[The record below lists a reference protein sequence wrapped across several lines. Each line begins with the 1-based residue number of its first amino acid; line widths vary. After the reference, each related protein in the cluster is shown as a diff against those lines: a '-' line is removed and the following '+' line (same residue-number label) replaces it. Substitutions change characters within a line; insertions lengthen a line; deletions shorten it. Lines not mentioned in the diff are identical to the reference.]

1 MGETPNRKT
10 PMDQM
15 PQDPNSQPAPG
26 KTVSITQNADGTFTV
41 EAEPKAEMPE
51 APEMAAENG
60 AQDMAEDKAEGEPA
74 QTVKSLD
81 EALAAVKQMLGA
93 PADDRMS
100 VEQAFKGG
108 FQGDEVNP
116 KY

>member
-1 MGETPNRKT
+1 
-10 PMDQM
+10 MDQM
-15 PQDPNSQPAPG
+15 PQAPQG
-26 KTVSITQNADGTFTV
+26 KKVSITANADGTYTV
-41 EAEPKAEMPE
+41 EAEPKAEAPE
-51 APEMAAENG
+51 ALEMGAENG

-81 EALAAVKQMLGA
+81 EALAAVEQMLGA